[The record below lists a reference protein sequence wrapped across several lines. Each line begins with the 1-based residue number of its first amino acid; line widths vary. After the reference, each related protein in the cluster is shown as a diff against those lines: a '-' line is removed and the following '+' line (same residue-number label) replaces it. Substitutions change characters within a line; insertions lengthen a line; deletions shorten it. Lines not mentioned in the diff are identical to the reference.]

1 MIIILQSIASIAAF
15 ICIAFILSENR
26 RAVNWSLILR
36 AFALQFAVAL
46 FVLYVPFGQT
56 ILGGMAESIRSV
68 ITSAEAGASFV
79 FGPLTSNDTGFIF
92 AFRVLP
98 VIVFISTLISLLY
111 YVGVMQFVIL
121 YIGGAIRRII
131 GTSHAESVT
140 AAANIFI
147 AHTDAPMLIRPYL
160 PQLTRSELFALMCS
174 GMSTIAGAVLAG
186 VAGLGVEIKYLIAAC
201 FMSAPGSLLF
211 AKILCPETETPNVTF
226 SRISYDEEHPPINFI
241 DAAASGAL
249 MGLRV
254 AAAVGALLV
263 AFIGLIALSNIVLGA
278 VGGLVGYPDLTVQY
292 VLGVALM
299 PIALLMGVPWEEAI
313 QVGGLIGQKIIL
325 NEFVAY
331 VAYVDVRE
339 TLSPHAQIITV
350 FSLCGFANL
359 ASIAMVLGTIES
371 LAPTR
376 RSEVAQLGV
385 KAVTAGTLVNLTN
398 AALAGLL
405 LAL

>member
-1 MIIILQSIASIAAF
+1 MIILQSIASILVFMGLAVL
-15 ICIAFILSENR
+15 LSDNR
-26 RAVNWSLILR
+26 QAIRWSLIGR
-36 AFALQFAVAL
+36 AFLLQFSVAV

-56 ILGGMAESIRSV
+56 MLGGMADSIRSV
-68 ITSAEAGASFV
+68 ITSAEAGSAFV
-79 FGPLTSNDTGFIF
+79 FGPLADNGSGFIF

-111 YVGVMQFVIL
+111 YFGIMQLVIL
-121 YIGGAIRRII
+121 YLGGAIRRLL
-131 GTSHAESVT
+131 GTSHAESIT

-160 PQLTRSELFALMCS
+160 PSLTRSELFAVVCS

-201 FMSAPGSLLF
+201 FMSAPGSLMM
-211 AKILCPETETPNVTF
+211 AKIICPETEKPNEEF
-226 SRISYDEEHPPINFI
+226 SGITYDQEHPPINVI

-249 MGLRV
+249 LGLRV
-254 AAAVGALLV
+254 AVAVGALLV
-263 AFIGLIALSNIVLGA
+263 AFIALIALTNVILGS
-278 VGGLVGYPDLTVQY
+278 VGGFVGYPDITVQQI
-292 VLGVALM
+292 LGLCLM
-299 PIALLMGVPWEEAI
+299 PIAILMGVPWDEAI

-331 VAYVDVRE
+331 VAYIDIQS
-339 TLSPHAQIITV
+339 TLSEHARVVTV

-376 RSEVAQLGV
+376 RSEVAQFGLKV
-385 KAVTAGTLVNLTN
+385 VAAGTLVNLTN